1 MELIEAIKSRRSI
14 RQYEEGFVIPFEDLK
29 KIIEAGMYAPSAMRR
44 MPWEFLVITD
54 QVLLSTIEKTHN
66 YAAFATS
73 AGAMIAVCLDKNK
86 EHAGMG
92 VIDVSLASQN
102 MMLMAHEMG
111 YGTCYCGVYPERHE
125 EFNKILQVPPHV
137 DVIGL
142 ISIGKPLE
150 TKGCPPRY
158 DENKVHINKW

>member
-73 AGAMIAVCLDKNK
+73 NEDAFFNSSV
-86 EHAGMG
+86 
-92 VIDVSLASQN
+92 VIL
-102 MMLMAHEMG
+102 
-111 YGTCYCGVYPERHE
+111 
-125 EFNKILQVPPHV
+125 KIP
-137 DVIGL
+137 
-142 ISIGKPLE
+142 SILCPL
-150 TKGCPPRY
+150 
-158 DENKVHINKW
+158 